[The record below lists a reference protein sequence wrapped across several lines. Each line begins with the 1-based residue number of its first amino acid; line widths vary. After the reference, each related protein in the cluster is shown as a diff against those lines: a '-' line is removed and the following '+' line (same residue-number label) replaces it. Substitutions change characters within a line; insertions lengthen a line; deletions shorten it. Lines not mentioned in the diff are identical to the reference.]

1 MSMQDVRRLRDAHGV
16 VAEVPFEVV
25 PVTKGYADRV
35 VRIDISSNEI
45 KFLPVTQQMKDLWV
59 GGKGFDLWLM
69 FQEVTRNTRW
79 DSPENP
85 ICMSPGPLAGTTSF
99 PGSGK
104 TLVTSLSPITGSV
117 MDCNVGGF
125 FGPLFKF
132 CGFDAL
138 VLVGRAPEETV
149 VVIDAVRGRI
159 TIERAPLESVD
170 GHLAAEE
177 LTEMYAEDEL
187 DKRNISVVCAGRG
200 AEHTRMGVLN
210 FSFYDWRKR
219 TARIKQA
226 GRGGIGTVFRHK
238 KMKALIVRN
247 RGINPAWSVA
257 ENKVARFVTPKTIS
271 EVRDP
276 ADRQAISGVID
287 KYNRDPECV
296 IDMLR
301 DVQAR
306 FGHVP
311 RTALDEIT
319 RATCTPTAYLYHMV
333 TFLGGLRLEP
343 SGAAVV
349 QVCTGA
355 TCHALGAGQ
364 VLAAF
369 ERELGIRAGETT
381 PDGRHTLL
389 AGPCLGACSA
399 APVVRVGDAYYGNVR
414 PGDAQALLRAH
425 ATGGDARPA
434 AGGATRPAAGGQ
446 PGARPLTPEELAA
459 VAEEQKAYQAR
470 SRALLAI
477 CTGNRT
483 PAGSA
488 GAKAGQGEAAS
499 AASAGKPAG
508 TKDAGVATVLAGC
521 IERPGPVTVAP
532 GTTLRTIID
541 ALGGGMRAGRAFK
554 AAHAGGPSG
563 WFLNSAALDRPLDLP
578 ALTPTGAMT
587 GPDRLIILD
596 ESACLVAAARHA
608 AEFLMSHSCGK
619 CTPCREGLHAAA
631 QALTRLCTGAGR
643 PDDLALIDEVCQ
655 TARAASACQ
664 FGVQA
669 PNPLLSA
676 IESFREE
683 FEEHARGR
691 CRAGV
696 CTGGTR

>member
-1 MSMQDVRRLRDAHGV
+1 MAMHDVRRMRDAHRV

-25 PVTKGYADRV
+25 PVIKGYADRI
-35 VRIDISSNEI
+35 VRIDIGSNEI

-69 FQEVTRNTRW
+69 FQEVTRDTRW

-99 PGSGK
+99 PGAGK
-104 TLVTSLSPITGSV
+104 TLVTSLSPSTGSV

-125 FGPLFKF
+125 FGPYLKF

-138 VLVGRAPEETV
+138 VLVGQAPEETLV
-149 VVIDAVRGRI
+149 FIDAVHGRM

-187 DKRNISVVCAGRG
+187 DKKNISVVCAGRG

-210 FSFYDWRKR
+210 FSFYDWRKK

-226 GRGGIGTVFRHK
+226 GRGGIGTVFRRK
-238 KMKALIVRN
+238 KMKALVVRN

-271 EVRDP
+271 EVRDT
-276 ADRQAISGVID
+276 AGRQAICGVIE
-287 KYNRDPECV
+287 KHRRDPEHV

-301 DVQAR
+301 EIQSH

-319 RATCTPTAYLYHMV
+319 RATCTPTAYLYHLV

-343 SGAAVV
+343 AGATLI
-349 QVCTGA
+349 QVCDGA
-355 TCHALGAGQ
+355 TCHLLGAGD

-369 ERELGIRAGETT
+369 EQALDVRAGETT
-381 PDGRHTLL
+381 RDGRHTLL

-399 APVVRVGDAYYGNVR
+399 APVVRVGERCYGNVR
-414 PGDAQALLRAH
+414 PGDVPALLRGEA
-425 ATGGDARPA
+425 GPA
-434 AGGATRPAAGGQ
+434 GAG
-446 PGARPLTPEELAA
+446 GARPLTPEELAA
-459 VAEEQKAYQAR
+459 VAEEQAAYQAR

-477 CTGNRT
+477 CTGRRT

-488 GAKAGQGEAAS
+488 GAKAGSAGAEAA
-499 AASAGKPAG
+499 AGKPAKRETG
-508 TKDAGVATVLAGC
+508 AGASTMLTGSVK
-521 IERPGPVTVAP
+521 RPGPVQVPA
-532 GTTLRTIID
+532 GATLRAIVED
-541 ALGGGMRAGRAFK
+541 LGGGLRDGRAFK
-554 AAHAGGPSG
+554 AAHIGGPSG
-563 WFLNSAALDRPLDLP
+563 WFLSGAALDRPVDFP
-578 ALTPTGAMT
+578 SLTPTGAMT
-587 GPDRLIILD
+587 GPDRLIVLD
-596 ESACLVAAARHA
+596 DSACMVAAARHA
-608 AEFLMSHSCGK
+608 AEFLTHNSCGK
-619 CTPCREGLHAAA
+619 CTPCREGLHKAAG
-631 QALTRLCTGAGR
+631 ALKRLCSGVGKAE
-643 PDDLALIDEVCQ
+643 DLALIDEVCQ

-669 PNPLLSA
+669 PNPILSA
-676 IESFREE
+676 LELFRGE

-691 CRAGV
+691 CRAGA
-696 CTGGTR
+696 CPGLGR